1 MICQGLRHDQ
11 ILIAAAVNSKKL
23 ELIEMFWLQ
32 ECRYRY
38 NRPLNYIPLRVQNR
52 EITSGWQSA
61 RAWGRRSW
69 QSTSTE
75 LLWLETSMMRL
86 KFSQKNLYLTL
97 NLSSRNFR
105 ISPLLKN
112 ATGYSGSSWRS
123 KQQLYH
129 QFLTNCIFAGVLRC
143 MQWNWNL
150 NTAGKF
156 KKVSDVQWRWETLL
170 RNSVYKW
177 VSADVIQ
184 CTSRCQCLRNS
195 VY

>member
-1 MICQGLRHDQ
+1 MNNLFFMHLLMICQGLRHDQ
-11 ILIAAAVNSKKL
+11 ILIAAGVNSKKL

-105 ISPLLKN
+105 ILMKVETTTLSPISHKLHICRGPQMYAVKLELEYCRK
-112 ATGYSGSSWRS
+112 
-123 KQQLYH
+123 
-129 QFLTNCIFAGVLRC
+129 I
-143 MQWNWNL
+143 
-150 NTAGKF
+150 
-156 KKVSDVQWRWETLL
+156 
-170 RNSVYKW
+170 
-177 VSADVIQ
+177 
-184 CTSRCQCLRNS
+184 
-195 VY
+195 